1 MHGALNYEALLPKNP
16 PLRELLDSLPMP
28 KYIFTNADREHAK
41 VCLEHIGIKECFED
55 IISFD
60 CIVEEA
66 KASDDAGNGG
76 KVFCKPELK
85 AFEYALKR
93 ANADAEATM
102 FLDDSVP
109 NIMGAKAAGLQTVLV
124 GKKELCEGADHAIEN
139 FVHLKEAAP
148 YLWQ

>member
-1 MHGALNYEALLPKNP
+1 MGDVRANIEGY
-16 PLRELLDSLPMP
+16 
-28 KYIFTNADREHAK
+28 FTR
-41 VCLEHIGIKECFED
+41 VLGLTPED
-55 IISFD
+55 D
-60 CIVEEA
+60 A

-93 ANADAEATM
+93 ANADAETTM

-139 FVHLKEAAP
+139 FVPLKEAAP